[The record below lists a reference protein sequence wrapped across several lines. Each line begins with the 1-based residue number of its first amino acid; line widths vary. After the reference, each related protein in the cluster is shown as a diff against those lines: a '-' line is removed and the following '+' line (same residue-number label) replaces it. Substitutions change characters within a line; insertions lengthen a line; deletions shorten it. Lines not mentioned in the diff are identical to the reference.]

1 LLLGCGDPPDPT
13 PVPEQDPNAGPPGK
27 HPGKPDPR
35 QPTAQTIAAVD
46 ALTQPLEVGVFMD
59 GSGRGKDDAIA
70 YFEALVAARDDVQL
84 VKLEAGS
91 GLTSRFAGSR
101 NRGVVLKV
109 GEAKEH
115 LEFVQFAGEG
125 GDAQV
130 RRALTK
136 LARPALRIHAL
147 GDGVPEDPRPLQRIA
162 ASFGAKLQIVAP
174 EEAVPD
180 TDVLIVLQRG
190 PLPPQR
196 RTELASYL
204 AKGRGLILAIEPS
217 ATESA
222 EGLLQALSLKSADGV
237 IGRTATGDAAA
248 SGRIDAHAIATDRSV
263 ANVAKLG
270 KTLAVALASPG
281 TLELLQSGEAK
292 PKLIL
297 LPDEGDWLDQNADG
311 QRGPDEPSAQGYG
324 WAAVVE
330 LGSGRVWVIADV
342 DALLDPLL
350 SGSPSNT
357 VLLRDAI
364 RWTSKH

>member
-1 LLLGCGDPPDPT
+1 
-13 PVPEQDPNAGPPGK
+13 
-27 HPGKPDPR
+27 
-35 QPTAQTIAAVD
+35 
-46 ALTQPLEVGVFMD
+46 
-59 GSGRGKDDAIA
+59 
-70 YFEALVAARDDVQL
+70 
-84 VKLEAGS
+84 
-91 GLTSRFAGSR
+91 
-101 NRGVVLKV
+101 V